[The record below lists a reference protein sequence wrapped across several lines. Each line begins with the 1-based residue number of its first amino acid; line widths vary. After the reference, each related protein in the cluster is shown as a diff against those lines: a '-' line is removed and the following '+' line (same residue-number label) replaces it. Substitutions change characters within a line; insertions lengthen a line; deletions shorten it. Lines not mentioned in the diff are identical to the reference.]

1 MRKIVLGLL
10 FLCSLYSSIYS
21 QKWSLERLQD
31 YISAIQKD
39 TDHKLSK
46 YLILIDGVPTEPLEV
61 DSILSFKQR
70 EKSKVFVDYIIKEQI
85 VEVLPHSNADLV
97 LFVLSA
103 EQEKT
108 ARIKKHIKRLL
119 KAFPRPQSITSHT
132 SSYSIV
138 PVLIIDG
145 EVIDEQ
151 KFWQKLENLNPN
163 EILSM
168 KTVIQAPKSLFGSH
182 AKNGLEIIWTKDY

>member
-1 MRKIVLGLL
+1 MRKIVLGLI
-10 FLCSLYSSIYS
+10 FLCPLYSSIYA
-21 QKWSLERLQD
+21 QKWSLDRLQD

-39 TDHKLSK
+39 TDHELSQ

-97 LFVLSA
+97 LFVMSA

-119 KAFPRPQSITSHT
+119 KAFPRPQSTISHT
-132 SSYSIV
+132 FSDSIV

-145 EVIDEQ
+145 EVIDVQ
-151 KFWQKLENLNPN
+151 KFWQKLENLDPK
-163 EILSM
+163 EIFSM

-182 AKNGLEIIWTKDY
+182 AKNGLEIIWTKD